1 MGLPCSSSLKTQQ
14 EETYRAWWLSGFPS
28 ILAAKS
34 GELQESEDKTTV
46 SFLSHCLLCAT
57 DHKANVT
64 YRNC

>member
-34 GELQESEDKTTV
+34 GELQESEDKTRQGSNIPVLKTELGV
-46 SFLSHCLLCAT
+46 
-57 DHKANVT
+57 
-64 YRNC
+64 